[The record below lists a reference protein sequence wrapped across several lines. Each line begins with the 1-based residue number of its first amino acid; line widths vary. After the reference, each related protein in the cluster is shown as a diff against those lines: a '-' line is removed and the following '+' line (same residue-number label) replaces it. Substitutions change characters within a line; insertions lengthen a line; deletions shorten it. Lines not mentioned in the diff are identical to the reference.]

1 MIKSHETTSIEIER
15 ALKKLIGA
23 QQQFGLELISHP
35 DLDHFLNHGDKEY
48 FRRLAESENAQL
60 QFRTND
66 NLHLN
71 DFQFFSTTNG
81 KQIEI

>member
-23 QQQFGLELISHP
+23 QQQFGLELVSHP
-35 DLDHFLNHGDKEY
+35 DLDHFLGHGDKDH
-48 FRRLAESENAQL
+48 FRKIAEEENAQL
-60 QFRTND
+60 QFKTND

-71 DFQFFSTTNG
+71 DFQFYSTING
-81 KQIEI
+81 KQIEV